1 MACSVL
7 KSTDQPRGGETTS
20 YCSLCKLK
28 TLSWHGLASR
38 VLLRNMVKHVSNEE
52 AASCFEIWHSHWKNG
67 SFIPAV
73 RGKRKTRARK
83 PRSRA
88 GSSEDD
94 ADARSDELLSGD
106 SDDDG
111 FAPQSLR
118 P

>member
-1 MACSVL
+1 
-7 KSTDQPRGGETTS
+7 
-20 YCSLCKLK
+20 
-28 TLSWHGLASR
+28 
-38 VLLRNMVKHVSNEE
+38 MVKHVSNEE

-94 ADARSDELLSGD
+94 ADAR
-106 SDDDG
+106 
-111 FAPQSLR
+111 LR
-118 P
+118 TKRGTSFVISWATKPAKTSTGLRNDIDAASQANKKRPCRILQKKPPAKLAKKLK